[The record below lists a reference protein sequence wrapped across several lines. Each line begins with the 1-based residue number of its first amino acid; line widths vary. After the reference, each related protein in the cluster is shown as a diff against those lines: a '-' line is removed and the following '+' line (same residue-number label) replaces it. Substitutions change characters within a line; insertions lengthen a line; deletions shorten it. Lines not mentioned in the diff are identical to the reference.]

1 MEMFKHL
8 TSIVFWS
15 ALFLSIISSGV
26 AYVLQDSIW
35 LLLLGASLLYNL
47 WAVFTSDRTG
57 FIREKEM
64 RRAYEPPRHFNPL
77 QIFITLGMVMVQ
89 LGVAAYILITAN
101 APWLVN

>member
-1 MEMFKHL
+1 MFKHL
-8 TSIVFWS
+8 TTIVFWS
-15 ALFLSIISSGV
+15 ALALSVISSGLAFV
-26 AYVLQDSIW
+26 FAEPLW
-35 LLLLGASLLYNL
+35 LILLGGSLLYNL

-57 FIREKEM
+57 FIKEKEM

-89 LGVAAYILITAN
+89 LGVAAYLLIAAN